1 MDSPDGEGTAVEAQ
15 HGPHEDDSAEESAAA
30 PPADLFLH
38 KELGPLLGRV
48 LVTYARR
55 LWALLVVA
63 ALPAVPVTLLSQALV
78 VAPARDGA
86 YLNGVLESAANPL
99 APALVVATGVV
110 ALLGLAVAPF
120 ALGGS
125 VLLGTAALLGRRI
138 SPRQAWQGARRR
150 YFTVLTWL
158 LLLLVLVASSLAL
171 YLWAVAS
178 DWPPVVTELLVLGPL
193 MAVLVPLTVSLP
205 LGLVEGHGP
214 FRALL
219 EACRLARHR
228 FIIHLTL
235 VSLSYGVSVLAGTG
249 LEWALPRWTD
259 LADGSSALSA
269 ITLLTSLVVAP
280 LSLLLGCAPVA
291 YCDFESPYTAPGQDR
306 APGGLASSTPGG
318 ARYVVQPT
326 VRDVDLV
333 RAGEHLPAPAASV
346 SGRSSDSAFTG
357 PRLVLVPALALV
369 VFGPPLLGPG
379 LLAANPFGL
388 PEMDAHPVAS
398 INSDELSVS
407 LEPTGEGALV
417 GAATSYVNLEVC
429 APQCRV
435 VAEGERSWMGDGV
448 RIVDGGALWTV
459 WREYE
464 HEDAEEEANRYAP
477 HPDSGLYLLS
487 CADIA
492 DCETP
497 DQETLVRPYPEN
509 QHHVASAVTPLADGR
524 LLVASSVKRY
534 DPPELGVSL
543 EQDRGGLRLHLCE
556 DTSCADPKVVLFP
569 PEMAAGGFL
578 TDGEFLA
585 PAAYPGGGYAIAVT
599 DTARGSLSLVA
610 CAERACTDPETT
622 QIHGDRFY
630 SEHDSR
636 LRSRFGARV
645 ELRSDGTPVLAY
657 RDPQGGRAHL
667 VDCHDALCSEFT
679 DTAVTGP
686 GWARPVPG
694 LAVDSRDRAHLLTP
708 DFAQE
713 RLVLLSCL
721 DRSCSQASSAPLLE
735 LTEAEPGLTA
745 LVLDDQDR
753 PHMLW
758 GQGEFV
764 PGYTGGELE
773 AEAQYLRCLEP
784 LCGAGR

>member
-1 MDSPDGEGTAVEAQ
+1 MLA
-15 HGPHEDDSAEESAAA
+15 
-30 PPADLFLH
+30 
-38 KELGPLLGRV
+38 
-48 LVTYARR
+48 TYVRR

-63 ALPAVPVTLLSQALV
+63 ALPAVPVTLLSQVLV

-86 YLNGVLESAANPL
+86 YLNGVLESAADPL
-99 APALVVATGVV
+99 APALVVATGAV

-150 YFTVLTWL
+150 YFTVLIWL
-158 LLLLVLVASSLAL
+158 LLLIVLVSGSLAL

-178 DWPPVVTELLVLGPL
+178 DWPPVVTALLVLGSL

-205 LGLVEGHGP
+205 LALVEGHGP

-228 FIIHLTL
+228 FIVHLTL
-235 VSLSYGVSVLAGTG
+235 VGLSYGVSVLAGTG
-249 LEWALPRWTD
+249 LEWTLPRWTD
-259 LADGSSALSA
+259 LADGSPTLSA
-269 ITLLTSLVVAP
+269 VTLLAGLVVAP
-280 LSLLLGCAPVA
+280 LALLLGCASVA

-306 APGGLASSTPGG
+306 APGGLADSTPGG
-318 ARYVVQPT
+318 VRYAVQPT

-346 SGRSSDSAFTG
+346 SGRSSDSAFAG
-357 PRLVLVPALALV
+357 PRPVLVPALALV
-369 VFGPPLLGPG
+369 VFGLPLLGPG
-379 LLAANPFGL
+379 LVAANPFGL
-388 PEMDAHPVAS
+388 PEMGDHPVAS

-429 APQCRV
+429 DPRCRV
-435 VAEGERSWMGDGV
+435 AAEAEWSWMGDGV
-448 RIVDGGALWTV
+448 RVVDGGALWTV

-464 HEDAEEEANRYAP
+464 HEDADEDEEARYAP

-487 CADIA
+487 CADVT

-497 DQETLVRPYPEN
+497 DEEVLVRPYPES

-524 LLVASSVKRY
+524 LLVASSVERY

-543 EQDRGGLRLHLCE
+543 EPDRGGLRLHLCE
-556 DTSCADPKVVLFP
+556 DTACADPEVVLFP
-569 PEMAAGGFL
+569 PELAAGGFL

-585 PAAYPGGGYAIAVT
+585 PVAYPGGGYAIAVT
-599 DTARGSLSLVA
+599 DTARGSLSLAA
-610 CAERACTDPETT
+610 CAERACTDPEITR
-622 QIHGDRFY
+622 IRGDRFY
-630 SEHDSR
+630 GEHDSR
-636 LRSRFGARV
+636 FRSRFGARV

-721 DRSCSQASSAPLLE
+721 DRSCSQASSAPLLA
-735 LTEAEPGLTA
+735 LTEAEPILSA
-745 LVLDDQDR
+745 LALDDQDR

-758 GQGEFV
+758 ADGEVSPRFM
-764 PGYTGGELE
+764 GGVDIESE
-773 AEAQYLRCLEP
+773 ARYLRCADP